1 MRKWSLCDENLQNID
16 AQLDF
21 FDMANLWSILKMD
34 NVSCPAK
41 EIKLFLYVLETEIE
55 TLFKRWNSQ
64 WLFSEMFSSER
75 NASL

>member
-1 MRKWSLCDENLQNID
+1 
-16 AQLDF
+16 
-21 FDMANLWSILKMD
+21 MANLWSILKMD

-41 EIKLFLYVLETEIE
+41 EIKLFLYVLETEKE

-75 NASL
+75 DASL

>member
-21 FDMANLWSILKMD
+21 FDMANLGSILKMD

-41 EIKLFLYVLETEIE
+41 EIKLFFVR
-55 TLFKRWNSQ
+55 F
-64 WLFSEMFSSER
+64 R
-75 NASL
+75 NGNRNII